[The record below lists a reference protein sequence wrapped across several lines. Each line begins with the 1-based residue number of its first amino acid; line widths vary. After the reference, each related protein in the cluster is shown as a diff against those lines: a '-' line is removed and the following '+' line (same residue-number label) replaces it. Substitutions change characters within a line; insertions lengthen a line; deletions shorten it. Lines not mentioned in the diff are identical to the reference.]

1 MTAALAGVAGTRP
14 PLVLRLYGCNV
25 FPDRSG
31 LVPKVAWVGVGGQRH
46 QRDQLNLLQMA
57 VSKAMGALGYGYES
71 PENQYL
77 PHVTVGRFDTDER
90 HWQLEMS
97 DAWRNMLPLATK
109 ALLFDEVVLYASE
122 RDDDGRVAYVIQGR
136 WPLNADLVGLQLPS
150 KLRRWAK
157 SLRWGRHSAF

>member
-1 MTAALAGVAGTRP
+1 MKGALADVADTRP

-46 QRDQLNLLQMA
+46 QLNLLQMA
-57 VSKAMGALGYGYES
+57 VSKAMDALGYGYES

-77 PHVTVGRFDTDER
+77 PHVTVGRFDTDDR
-90 HWQLEMS
+90 HWHLEMS
-97 DAWRNMLPLATK
+97 DYWRNMLPLPTK
-109 ALLFDEVVLYASE
+109 AFLVNEVVLYASE
-122 RDDDGRVAYVIQGR
+122 RDDGRVAYVIQGR
-136 WPLNADLVGLQLPS
+136 WPLNADPVGLQLPS

-157 SLRWGRHSAF
+157 SLRWGRHRAF